1 MARRIRWSPRAA
13 NDRIQILE
21 YWIERNKS
29 TTYSRNLNRLINN
42 AVQLISERP
51 NIGRQTDHL
60 NVRIKI
66 VKDYLIYYRIK
77 DDVLE
82 IITLWDGRRNP
93 DILQRLL
100 KE

>member
-21 YWIERNKS
+21 YWIERNRS
-29 TTYSRNLNRLINN
+29 VTYSKKLNKMLND
-42 AVQLISERP
+42 AVQLISDRP
-51 NIGRQTDHL
+51 EIGRQTNYL

-66 VKDYLIYYRIK
+66 VRDYLIYYRIRE
-77 DDVLE
+77 DALE

-93 DILQRLL
+93 AILKKML
-100 KE
+100 EE